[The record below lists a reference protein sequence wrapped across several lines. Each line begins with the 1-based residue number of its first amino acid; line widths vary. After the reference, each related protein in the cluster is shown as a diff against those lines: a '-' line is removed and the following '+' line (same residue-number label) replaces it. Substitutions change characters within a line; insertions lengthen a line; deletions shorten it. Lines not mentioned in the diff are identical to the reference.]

1 MNWSLCRTSHKYIPF
16 SDELSFE
23 LSFYKSTPMRLA
35 TQHYR
40 AVLQT
45 ALIEQA
51 FLETQRH
58 VMDVEADTLMQAVIG
73 STKQTELNAMLT
85 ALMYND
91 SVQSAD
97 LPPALEHYFDPE
109 NILPPWF
116 DAARAAVGQK
126 VFTTYGLEICIV
138 LLCKSLPECYVCWRG
153 AHVLYETKRLDAP
166 AAVRRND
173 KGKQIPLPPRLIKR
187 VMETLQFVL
196 NVLAEGGFD
205 PQGKGIVTARKIR
218 LIHASIR
225 VYAKQKGWDTAQYGA
240 PINQEDMAVTLT
252 TFSSSIVDGLK
263 RIGITLSEEE
273 IDGYMHCWE
282 VIGHI
287 MGLHDSLIASDYHD
301 SVVLQEAILKHQAGS
316 TKENAELAQTC
327 IDFIEYIMPPPFKWM
342 FTGITPLIVKYFLDD
357 TKVGGRTLSSILQI
371 QSPKGFWNMAKY
383 ILVLCLFKLLTWI
396 QQEGVLIQ
404 WLVSKLGRKFIQGL
418 VLAHNDYKQVD
429 FDVPLSLSDKVAEKP
444 SRFRTFFRRN
454 KK

>member
-1 MNWSLCRTSHKYIPF
+1 
-16 SDELSFE
+16 
-23 LSFYKSTPMRLA
+23 MRLA

-40 AVLQT
+40 TVFFT
-45 ALIEQA
+45 ALLEKA
-51 FLETQRH
+51 FLESQRLE
-58 VMDVEADTLMQAVIG
+58 MDAEADALMQAVIG
-73 STKQTELNAMLT
+73 GAKQTELNAMLST
-85 ALMYND
+85 LMYND
-91 SVQSAD
+91 SIQAVD
-97 LPPALEHYFDPE
+97 LPSALEHYFDPE

-116 DAARAAVGQK
+116 DASRAAIGQK
-126 VFTTYGLEICIV
+126 VFTDFGVEICIV

-166 AAVRRND
+166 AVVRAHAAGRED
-173 KGKQIPLPPRLIKR
+173 VPLPPRLIKR

-205 PQGKGIVTARKIR
+205 PKGKGIVTARKIR

-225 VYAKQKGWDTAQYGA
+225 VYAKQKGWDTAKYGE

-263 RIGITLSEEE
+263 RLGITLSEAE

-282 VIGHI
+282 TIGHI
-287 MGLHDSLIASDYHD
+287 MGLHDQLISSDYHD
-301 SVVLQEAILKHQAGS
+301 SVMLQDAILLHQAGS
-316 TKENAELAQTC
+316 TAENAELAQTC

-357 TKVGGRTLSSILQI
+357 KPVGGRKLSSILQI
-371 QSPKGFWNMAKY
+371 QSPKGFWNMVKY
-383 ILVLCLFKLLTWI
+383 ILVLCVFKLLAWI

-404 WLVSKLGRKFIQGL
+404 WLVAKLGRKFIQGL

-444 SRFRTFFRRN
+444 SRLRTFFRRT

>member
-1 MNWSLCRTSHKYIPF
+1 
-16 SDELSFE
+16 
-23 LSFYKSTPMRLA
+23 MRLA

-40 AVLQT
+40 DVLLT
-45 ALIEQA
+45 NLLGQA
-51 FLETQRH
+51 FLEAQRH
-58 VMDVEADTLMQAVIG
+58 EMDNEADTLMQSVIG
-73 STKQTELNAMLT
+73 STKQTELNAMLSM
-85 ALMYND
+85 LMYND
-91 SVQSAD
+91 SIQAVD
-97 LPPALEHYFDPE
+97 LPPELEHYFDPE

-126 VFTTYGLEICIV
+126 VFTDFGIEICIV

-166 AAVRRND
+166 VTVRAQARGRENV
-173 KGKQIPLPPRLIKR
+173 PLPPRLIKR

-196 NVLAEGGFD
+196 NVLAQGGFD
-205 PQGKGIVTARKIR
+205 PKGKGIVTARKIR

-225 VYAKQKGWDTAQYGA
+225 VYALQKGWETAKYGA

-263 RIGITLSEEE
+263 RIGINLTDEE

-282 VIGHI
+282 TIGHI
-287 MGLHDSLIASDYHD
+287 MGLHDRLIPSDYHD
-301 SVVLQEAILKHQAGS
+301 SVMLQDAILRHQAGS
-316 TKENAELAQTC
+316 TSENAELAQTC

-357 TKVGGRTLSSILQI
+357 TKVGGRTLSNILQI
-371 QSPKGFWNMAKY
+371 QSPKGFWNMVKY
-383 ILVLCLFKLLTWI
+383 ILVLCIFKLLTWI

-404 WLVSKLGRKFIQGL
+404 WLVGKLGRKFIQGL

-444 SRFRTFFRRN
+444 SRLRTFFRRN
-454 KK
+454 TK